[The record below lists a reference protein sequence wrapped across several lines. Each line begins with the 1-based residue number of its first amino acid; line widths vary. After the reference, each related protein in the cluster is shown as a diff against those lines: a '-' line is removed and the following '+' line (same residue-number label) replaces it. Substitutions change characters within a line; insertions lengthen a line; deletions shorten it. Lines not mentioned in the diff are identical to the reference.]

1 MSQQQVARNKRGR
14 LLFVVN
20 FVLFSIGFISSLLTI
35 ITFFTPYLKTTFL
48 IWLVPLQ
55 SLLIP
60 LSFFVLGVCMT
71 FLGLYVYNNIYTKFN
86 PVRWFLYG
94 YRWVSAEYEYC
105 IENTF
110 KMQHSQITSVTI
122 RTTRMDVSIFE
133 NKYSWT
139 GYGNGKQENL
149 EVLSNGHELMVPGTK
164 QQSFFPFNRWK
175 FYYVYLGHEIQ
186 VGEEVVIKVKQV
198 LCDDA
203 GTFEPYVAKTIS
215 EPLESL
221 KLSVLIPKELSFSN
235 AFNYELEGLS
245 PHQKRINKVKSPESH
260 IQKNGNWFTQLTY
273 EIQRPNKGH
282 KYEIR
287 WEW

>member
-14 LLFVVN
+14 MRFVVN
-20 FVLFSIGFISSLLTI
+20 LVLLSIGLISSLLTI
-35 ITFFTPYLKTTFL
+35 FTFFTPYLKRPFL

-60 LSFFVLGVCMT
+60 LSFFVLGVCIT

-94 YRWVSAEYEYC
+94 YRWLSAEYEYC
-105 IENTF
+105 VEDTS
-110 KMQHSQITSVTI
+110 KLQHSQITTI
-122 RTTRMDVSIFE
+122 TIKATRAGVSIFE
-133 NKYSWT
+133 NKFSWS
-139 GYGNGKQENL
+139 GVGHGKQENL
-149 EVLSNGHELMVPGTK
+149 EVLSNGHELMGSITK
-164 QQSFFPFNRWK
+164 QQIYFPFSRWK
-175 FYYVYLGHEIQ
+175 FYYVYLGHEIPLE
-186 VGEEVVIKVKQV
+186 EEVVIKVKQV

-203 GTFEPYVAKTIS
+203 GKFETFLAKTIS

-235 AFNYELEGLS
+235 AFNYELKGSS
-245 PHQKRINKVKSPESH
+245 PHQRIINKVKSPELY
-260 IQKNGNWFTQLTY
+260 IPKNGNWFTQLTY